1 MTSSTGRYGSKSQ
14 TESWVC
20 VPSLTIPEQAQGTSA
35 VTASSPQGTA
45 RGGVTSTLQS
55 LPVLCHAAAAAQLPP
70 LLSDRGA
77 VGFGLEILLLDD
89 LKAETCA
96 PVPAPSEGELYTH
109 RCTELLAAAEA
120 EVQAGC
126 IYLLGKAIEQQH
138 L

>member
-1 MTSSTGRYGSKSQ
+1 MTSSTGRYGSLSQ

-35 VTASSPQGTA
+35 VTASSPKGTV

-55 LPVLCHAAAAAQLPP
+55 LLCHAAAAQLPP

-89 LKAETCA
+89 LKAEICA

>member
-1 MTSSTGRYGSKSQ
+1 MSPAPSSHCPYS
-14 TESWVC
+14 
-20 VPSLTIPEQAQGTSA
+20 
-35 VTASSPQGTA
+35 VT
-45 RGGVTSTLQS
+45 
-55 LPVLCHAAAAAQLPP
+55 AAAAQLPP

-89 LKAETCA
+89 LKAEICA

-126 IYLLGKAIEQQH
+126 IYLLGKAP
-138 L
+138 LTLP